1 MVCRTHWEGRTARRT
16 CNLLHAGSTWKSGGL
31 SWERQAELE
40 PMSRRE
46 EEPMKERSW
55 MSELSA
61 WKKPSEEEGSRE
73 EGQAVDVGGEAWELV
88 ARPNCFSLHLSLFVG
103 SSSEGNTCFPE
114 NLGFL

>member
-46 EEPMKERSW
+46 EEPMKERS
-55 MSELSA
+55 
-61 WKKPSEEEGSRE
+61 
-73 EGQAVDVGGEAWELV
+73 
-88 ARPNCFSLHLSLFVG
+88 
-103 SSSEGNTCFPE
+103 
-114 NLGFL
+114 